1 MKSRHGSRENSEAGS
16 SREGSVRSSQRRIN
30 FIHNEPGERFVHS
43 PKKASPPKVEDR
55 SPSPA
60 QPPAP
65 KVALTANKPQN
76 LVSVGRKDS
85 NASEIAAAKNFNATT
100 PKAYKVESNIE
111 RSESARRSPNVQR
124 SEVVEVKPTPVK
136 RDASAQRGIGKPESV
151 ALRSANDSTPPPT
164 PTNTLGLRIEHNEK
178 IFDIKRT
185 HETPKVSTA
194 EKPQSQSPAVR
205 APYSRSATKPA
216 EVKPVE
222 VKAAEPV
229 PAQPEP
235 EPACEPQPEL
245 PAEIEKPAKKA
256 SEKQEPLS
264 NSVAR
269 SSKQT
274 PLRDSQTKKTE
285 EAACDK
291 PVERSA
297 AREESIQSKSKGSK
311 AAVPVIA
318 VKNRPVVER
327 DREAG
332 EIRMKTSVRLGGE
345 AEGGEE
351 VKQEYDTLK
360 DKLFYVVFLL
370 ASVFLFYNAI
380 TPSRKV

>member
-60 QPPAP
+60 QSPAP

-100 PKAYKVESNIE
+100 PKGYKVESNIE

-136 RDASAQRGIGKPESV
+136 RDASAQRGIKPESV

-164 PTNTLGLRIEHNEK
+164 PSNTLGLRIEHNEK
-178 IFDIKRT
+178 IFDIKRA
-185 HETPKVSTA
+185 HDTPKVSNTA

-216 EVKPVE
+216 ETKPVE
-222 VKAAEPV
+222 VRA
-229 PAQPEP
+229 P
-235 EPACEPQPEL
+235 EPAP
-245 PAEIEKPAKKA
+245 
-256 SEKQEPLS
+256 
-264 NSVAR
+264 
-269 SSKQT
+269 
-274 PLRDSQTKKTE
+274 
-285 EAACDK
+285 
-291 PVERSA
+291 
-297 AREESIQSKSKGSK
+297 
-311 AAVPVIA
+311 
-318 VKNRPVVER
+318 
-327 DREAG
+327 
-332 EIRMKTSVRLGGE
+332 
-345 AEGGEE
+345 
-351 VKQEYDTLK
+351 
-360 DKLFYVVFLL
+360 
-370 ASVFLFYNAI
+370 
-380 TPSRKV
+380 